1 MQSQLAGPRRAAYTA
16 LSLAALT
23 LPLAAPASAHDG
35 PGARGVVQDVQLPTP
50 ERAYGVLTLTTR
62 LGAVGFVVNADTK
75 IEVEQHTATLA
86 DVHVG
91 DGANVQYLVTTTAFI
106 ATQLE
111 VERPRAELFGLVT
124 NAVKDAVDPN
134 VVAVTI
140 DPPVGDPMTLK
151 ADADTAVSVGGHDGI
166 NLAALTP
173 EQLAALQGSYAHAEY
188 LVGTDQAT
196 ELGFRKAGRLPFRGA
211 VQGVDAAHNSLT
223 VAADDQLLA
232 LVVVPGS
239 TICRLN
245 GKNFSLD
252 ALTPGDRCEG
262 QFWMVQSSDGSV
274 ANVALVVKA
283 QTPRPVEFTGQIS
296 ALTPAPA
303 PAATTAEGTGETGGG
318 GGAGTVE
325 LTLRDGTTKVTVA
338 VSSTTRIKVNGKLGT
353 FADLQVGQ
361 KCHALCTPRPDGSG
375 GTRYDC
381 FRLEVQKLRPAG
393 ESRQH

>member
-1 MQSQLAGPRRAAYTA
+1 MQSQLAGPRRAVFTA
-16 LSLAALT
+16 LSLAAFT
-23 LPLAAPASAHDG
+23 LPLAAPARAHEG
-35 PGARGVVQDVQLPTP
+35 PGARGVVQDVQLPTS
-50 ERAYGVLTLTTR
+50 ERTYGVLTLTTR
-62 LGAVGFVVNADTK
+62 LGAVGFVVNTDTK

-91 DGANVQYLVTTTAFI
+91 DGAKVQYQVTTTAFI

-111 VERPRAELFGLVT
+111 VERPRAELFGVVT
-124 NAVKDAVDPN
+124 GAVKDAVDPN

-140 DPPVGDPMTLK
+140 DPPAGDPMTLK
-151 ADADTAVSVGGHDGI
+151 ANADTHVSVGGHDGV

-173 EQLAALQGSYAHAEY
+173 EQLGALKGSYAHAEY

-196 ELGFRKAGRLPFRGA
+196 ELEFRKAGRLPFHGT
-211 VQGVDAAHNSLT
+211 VQGVDTAHNSLT
-223 VAADDQLLA
+223 VAVGDELLA

-239 TICRLN
+239 TIFRLN
-245 GKNFSLD
+245 GKIVTLG
-252 ALTPGDRCEG
+252 ALTAGDRCDG
-262 QFWMVQSSDGSV
+262 QFWMVLSSDGS
-274 ANVALVVKA
+274 AGNVALVVKA

-303 PAATTAEGTGETGGG
+303 ATTADGTGEAGGG

-325 LTLRDGTTKVTVA
+325 ITLRDGTTKVTVA
-338 VSSTTRIKVNGKLGT
+338 VSNTTRIKVNGKPGT

-361 KCHALCTPRPDGSG
+361 KCHALCTPRSDGSG

-381 FRLEVQKLRPAG
+381 LRLEAQKPRPTAEG
-393 ESRQH
+393 HHH

>member
-1 MQSQLAGPRRAAYTA
+1 
-16 LSLAALT
+16 
-23 LPLAAPASAHDG
+23 
-35 PGARGVVQDVQLPTP
+35 
-50 ERAYGVLTLTTR
+50 
-62 LGAVGFVVNADTK
+62 
-75 IEVEQHTATLA
+75 
-86 DVHVG
+86 
-91 DGANVQYLVTTTAFI
+91 
-106 ATQLE
+106 
-111 VERPRAELFGLVT
+111 
-124 NAVKDAVDPN
+124 
-134 VVAVTI
+134 
-140 DPPVGDPMTLK
+140 
-151 ADADTAVSVGGHDGI
+151 VSVGEHDGI

-173 EQLAALQGSYAHAEY
+173 DQLGALKGSYAHAEY

-196 ELGFRKAGRLPFRGA
+196 ELRFRKAGRLPFRGT

-223 VAADDQLLA
+223 VAADDKQLA

-245 GKNFSLD
+245 GKNVSLD

-303 PAATTAEGTGETGGG
+303 PAATAAEGTGASGG

-325 LTLRDGTTKVTVA
+325 LTLRDGTTKMTVA

-353 FADLQVGQ
+353 FADLLVGQ
-361 KCHALCTPRPDGSG
+361 KCHVLCTPRPDGSG

-381 FRLEVQKLRPAG
+381 FRLEAQKLRPAG
-393 ESRQH
+393 ESRHS